1 MKTLMIFFLNFLPN
15 HQLFFKCINEVF
27 MKIFSFSPFGY
38 EGSLVAVEV
47 DLRRGIPAVDI
58 VGLADG
64 AVKESRE
71 RMKAAIRN
79 SGFEF
84 PLERVLISLAPAD
97 LKKEGAGFDLALAL
111 SVLDENRRAL
121 KSDIA
126 GEFDF
131 GNEPVLVMGELEL
144 SGAIRPVKAVHA
156 AAATAS
162 ASGISKCIV
171 SAANA
176 AEAREVSGMK
186 VFGAANLSEAYEALT
201 RPELFTGADGDE
213 NAFLPEGS
221 ANVNGILFPPE
232 DRAIDFIDIKNQ
244 GKLVRALQ
252 IAAAGGHNIL
262 AYGPPG
268 CGKTLAMQRFP
279 SILPLLTV
287 EEAQS
292 TTRIHSLAGL
302 LRPSEPLM
310 RTAPFRMPHQTAS
323 IEGICGGGV
332 NCRPGEVSLAH
343 NGVLFLDEAAEF
355 KTSVLQ
361 MLRVPVESGSIS
373 LSRAGRSTVYP
384 ARFQLLMAT
393 NPCPCGNYGTEGK
406 ICLCSAKAVDMYWRK
421 FSGPLLDRVDIRI
434 NVGIP
439 IKKDENAGS
448 SVSSG
453 ELRRKIADS
462 VLIQRTR
469 QGKRNAYL
477 TPQEILE
484 FCKLG
489 KEEQNLLTGSIANND
504 FSQRAVSGI
513 LKLSRTIADMEKSEK
528 IKSEYLLEAISLRAN
543 SGPLGLFSVQ
553 EN

>member
-1 MKTLMIFFLNFLPN
+1 MN
-15 HQLFFKCINEVF
+15 
-27 MKIFSFSPFGY
+27 IFSFSPFGY

-84 PLERVLISLAPAD
+84 PQERVLISLAPAD

-111 SVLDENRRAL
+111 SVLDENRRGA
-121 KSDIA
+121 KSDLA
-126 GEFDF
+126 GEFKF
-131 GNEPVLVMGELEL
+131 GNDSVLVMGELEL

-156 AAATAS
+156 AASTAS
-162 ASGISKCIV
+162 AAGISKCIV
-171 SAANA
+171 SVANA

-186 VFGAANLSEAYEALT
+186 VFGAANLSEAYEALS
-201 RPELFTGADGDE
+201 RPELFTGSSDGDE
-213 NAFLPEGS
+213 NAFVPKGS
-221 ANVNGILFPPE
+221 VNVNGVLFPAD
-232 DRAIDFIDIKNQ
+232 DRTIDFIDIKNQ
-244 GKLVRALQ
+244 KKLVRALQ
-252 IAAAGGHNIL
+252 IAAAGGHNVL

-279 SILPLLTV
+279 SLLPLLTV

-310 RTAPFRMPHQTAS
+310 RIAPFRMPHQTAS

-361 MLRVPVESGSIS
+361 MLRVPVENGSIT

-421 FSGPLLDRVDIRI
+421 FSGPLLDRIDIRI
-434 NVGIP
+434 NVNQLK
-439 IKKDENAGS
+439 IKNEKSEDGTKQETQETEEA
-448 SVSSG
+448 VSSA
-453 ELRRKIADS
+453 ELRKKIADA

-469 QGKRNAYL
+469 QGKRNANL
-477 TPQEILE
+477 SPQEILE

-489 KEEQNLLTGSIANND
+489 KEEQNLLNGSVANHD
-504 FSQRAVSGI
+504 FSQRALSGV
-513 LKLSRTIADMEKSEK
+513 LKLSRTIADMEKSGK
-528 IKSEYLLEAISLRAN
+528 IKSEHILEAISLRAN
-543 SGPLGLFSVQ
+543 SGPLGLFSSD
-553 EN
+553 EE

>member
-1 MKTLMIFFLNFLPN
+1 MN
-15 HQLFFKCINEVF
+15 
-27 MKIFSFSPFGY
+27 IFSFSPFGY

-84 PLERVLISLAPAD
+84 PQERVLISLAPAD

-111 SVLDENRRAL
+111 SVLDENRREA
-121 KSDIA
+121 KSDLA
-126 GEFDF
+126 GEFKF
-131 GNEPVLVMGELEL
+131 GNDSVLVMGELEL

-156 AAATAS
+156 AASTAS
-162 ASGISKCIV
+162 AAGISKCIV
-171 SAANA
+171 SSANA

-186 VFGAANLSEAYEALT
+186 VFGASNLSEAYEALT
-201 RPELFTGADGDE
+201 RPELFTGAADGDE
-213 NAFLPEGS
+213 NAFVPEGS
-221 ANVNGILFPPE
+221 VNVNGVLFPAD
-232 DRAIDFIDIKNQ
+232 DRSIDFIDIKNQ
-244 GKLVRALQ
+244 KKLVRALQ
-252 IAAAGGHNIL
+252 IAAAGGHNVL

-279 SILPLLTV
+279 SLLPLLTV
-287 EEAQS
+287 EEAHS

-302 LRPSEPLM
+302 LRPTEPLM
-310 RTAPFRMPHQTAS
+310 RIAPFRMPHQTAS

-355 KTSVLQ
+355 RTSVLQ
-361 MLRVPVESGSIS
+361 MLRVPVENGSIT

-421 FSGPLLDRVDIRI
+421 FSGPLLDRIDIRL

-439 IKKDENAGS
+439 AENCAP
-448 SVSSG
+448 VSSA
-453 ELRRKIADS
+453 ELRKQIADA

-469 QGKRNAYL
+469 QGKRNANL
-477 TPQEILE
+477 SPQEILE

-489 KEEQNLLTGSIANND
+489 KEEQNLLNSSVANHD

-528 IKSEYLLEAISLRAN
+528 IKSEHILEAISLRAN
-543 SGPLGLFSVQ
+543 SGPLGLFSG
-553 EN
+553 EEE